1 MALNAGVNLAYAGFQ
16 HVTQRRTMSGQDAPP
31 FWIPA
36 SGEDDGM
43 ERKGARS
50 SAIDVYDGFAAKL
63 ASTARRSSN
72 TKQSPV

>member
-1 MALNAGVNLAYAGFQ
+1 
-16 HVTQRRTMSGQDAPP
+16 MSGQDAPP